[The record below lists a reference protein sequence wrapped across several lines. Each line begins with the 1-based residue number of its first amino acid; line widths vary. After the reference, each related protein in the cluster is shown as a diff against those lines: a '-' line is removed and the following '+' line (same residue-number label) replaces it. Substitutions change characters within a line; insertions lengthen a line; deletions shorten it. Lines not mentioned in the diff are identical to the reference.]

1 MKVVDVSTDSSDVS
15 RRLSDLRRAQP
26 ADSTMQNLLVLLSAK
41 LELCARLPVYE
52 YEAGSEG
59 HPACA
64 ETFHKLADVERESFN
79 QLLGCLQHHLESRPA
94 GTAPAHQRGGWR

>member
-1 MKVVDVSTDSSDVS
+1 
-15 RRLSDLRRAQP
+15 
-26 ADSTMQNLLVLLSAK
+26 MQNLLVLLSAK

-64 ETFHKLADVERESFN
+64 DTFHKLADVERESFDR
-79 QLLGCLQHHLESRPA
+79 LLVCLQGHLAESGAGGAARPQA
-94 GTAPAHQRGGWR
+94 QRGGWR

>member
-1 MKVVDVSTDSSDVS
+1 VS

-79 QLLGCLQHHLESRPA
+79 QLLGCLQGHLEESGA
-94 GTAPAHQRGGWR
+94 ATAAARSPAHGRGGWR